1 MKIVVAIIGLSLF
14 PLSALAENVAPA
26 SRFDAI
32 TQAAK
37 DYAPTMPSVSLP
49 SMPDFSLPDF
59 SKMGD
64 GVMTEFMSFTQQVG
78 DTIPVLQEMGY
89 EVSTFRV
96 QWGLPPKAKL
106 RLRSKGAVDAGKL
119 AAIQAKAPA
128 GIISSALVTS
138 GATAK
143 RIQAAMKMGT
153 AILDV
158 DFAVPPNVR
167 MSFQPGDAKP
177 PAERDVEDLDL
188 ACGQALAGN

>member
-1 MKIVVAIIGLSLF
+1 MKIVVAIIGFSLF

-37 DYAPTMPSVSLP
+37 DYVPTMPSVSLP

-96 QWGLPPKAKL
+96 QWGLPPQSKTSAPLK
-106 RLRSKGAVDAGKL
+106 RS
-119 AAIQAKAPA
+119 
-128 GIISSALVTS
+128 
-138 GATAK
+138 
-143 RIQAAMKMGT
+143 
-153 AILDV
+153 
-158 DFAVPPNVR
+158 
-167 MSFQPGDAKP
+167 
-177 PAERDVEDLDL
+177 
-188 ACGQALAGN
+188 C

>member
-1 MKIVVAIIGLSLF
+1 MKIVVAIIGRSLF

-78 DTIPVLQEMGY
+78 RQYRYCRKWGTRSQHFAFNGVCRPKQNFGSAPKEMLTPGSLGQFKPRLQR
-89 EVSTFRV
+89 VSFPMR
-96 QWGLPPKAKL
+96 W
-106 RLRSKGAVDAGKL
+106 
-119 AAIQAKAPA
+119 
-128 GIISSALVTS
+128 
-138 GATAK
+138 
-143 RIQAAMKMGT
+143 
-153 AILDV
+153 
-158 DFAVPPNVR
+158 
-167 MSFQPGDAKP
+167 
-177 PAERDVEDLDL
+177 
-188 ACGQALAGN
+188 

>member
-14 PLSALAENVAPA
+14 PLSAFAENAAP

-37 DYAPTMPSVSLP
+37 DYVPTMPSVSLP

-64 GVMTEFMSFTQQVG
+64 GVMTEFMSFTQQIG

-106 RLRSKGAVDAGKL
+106 RLRSKGAVVDLDKIAAIAGK
-119 AAIQAKAPA
+119 AT
-128 GIISSALVTS
+128 GGVVMSSLVS
-138 GATAK
+138 TA
-143 RIQAAMKMGT
+143 
-153 AILDV
+153 
-158 DFAVPPNVR
+158 
-167 MSFQPGDAKP
+167 
-177 PAERDVEDLDL
+177 
-188 ACGQALAGN
+188 